1 MNSMLSSKI
10 MAQAERITAWKR
22 TGLFSRDYMIH
33 YPVLCCGIFN
43 ANKDNASVLLS
54 CMRLQD
60 LYAAKSFS
68 RNLDD

>member
-1 MNSMLSSKI
+1 MNSILSSKI
-10 MAQAERITAWKR
+10 MAQAERNTACKR
-22 TGLFSRDYMIH
+22 IH

-43 ANKDNASVLLS
+43 ANKDNESILLS
-54 CMRLQD
+54 CMRLHD